1 MIAFTIAFILSVVIV
16 LLVCLDNV
24 KKITLLKR
32 SFFNVYLFFAP
43 HIVLLEYFLIN
54 NSFLVNNYFVLSW
67 ISLTIIL
74 FILYIWLRINLSP
87 GNKKENITQ
96 RLKVMLS
103 GRGLILYGLYTLM
116 IQVPIYTIGINIVK
130 NVNIPKHIFIL
141 DIIVL
146 IVSISILLFN
156 GTIRILFVSNKLS
169 IARKYFIGI
178 ISLVPGI
185 NIFIMLYLIHVAGS
199 EYDHESYKVNNN
211 EIKIESDV
219 CKTKYPLM
227 LVHGV
232 GFRDYKYINYWGR
245 IPKELIKNGAEIYYG
260 NQEAWGTI
268 EYNAYEIKERIIR
281 VLKETNA
288 EKVNIIAHSK
298 GGLDARYVISK
309 LKMGNYVASLT
320 TISTPHRGCKFVD
333 KACKLPNWLYKGV
346 AWLFDKY
353 YAHQG
358 DKKPDFYTASR
369 QFSTFNSKRF
379 NEEVKDDKQ
388 VYYQSYVTALKCVI
402 SDYVLSIPYL
412 MIKAIDGEND
422 GLVSVESAKWGEFKG
437 ILRNKYRRGISH
449 ADIVDFRRA
458 DYKEFEVV
466 KKYIEIVSELK
477 RKGY

>member
-1 MIAFTIAFILSVVIV
+1 MIVFTIAFVLSVVII
-16 LLVCLDNV
+16 LLICLDNV
-24 KKITLLKR
+24 KKITLTKR

-43 HIVLLEYFLIN
+43 HIVVLEYFLIN
-54 NSFLVNNYFVLSW
+54 NSFLVNNYFVSSW
-67 ISLTIIL
+67 ISLITVL
-74 FILYIWLRINLSP
+74 FTLYIWLRINLLP
-87 GNKKENITQ
+87 GNKTENITQ

-103 GRGLILYGLYTLM
+103 GRGLILYGLYTLI

-185 NIFIMLYLIHVAGS
+185 NIFIMLYLIHVAGL
-199 EYDHESYKVNNN
+199 EYDHESYKVINN

-346 AWLFDKY
+346 AWIFDKY
-353 YAHQG
+353 YAYQG

-369 QFSTFNSKRF
+369 QFSTYNSKKF

-388 VYYQSYVTALKCVI
+388 VYYQSYVTALKGVF

-412 MIKAIDGEND
+412 IIKAIDGEND
-422 GLVSVESAKWGEFKG
+422 GLVSVESAKWGEFNG

-449 ADIVDFRRA
+449 ADIVDFRRV
-458 DYKEFEVV
+458 DYKEFEVI